1 MANQYPNFENVP
13 QGGSDIWNNDDV
25 FTILREDFFE
35 LPFVPVYMPM
45 NYVSGYFYADA
56 TP

>member
-1 MANQYPNFENVP
+1 MANENPNFENVIR
-13 QGGSDIWNNDDV
+13 GGSDLWDEPNV
-25 FTILREDFFE
+25 FAILREDFFE

-45 NYVSGYFYADA
+45 SYVSGYFYADA